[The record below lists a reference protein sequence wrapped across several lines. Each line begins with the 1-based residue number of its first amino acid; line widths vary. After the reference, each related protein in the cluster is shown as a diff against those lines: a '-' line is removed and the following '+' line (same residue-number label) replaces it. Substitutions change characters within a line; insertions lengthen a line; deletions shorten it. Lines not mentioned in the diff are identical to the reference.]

1 MNDDLIFIG
10 KTKEGKL
17 VVSSK
22 QVADDFNKR
31 HANVLR
37 DIENLIST
45 DSKLSSLNYFIESSY
60 TDAKG
65 ETRKEYLL
73 TRDGFSLLVMGFT
86 GKKALE
92 WKLKYIDAFNRM
104 EKEIIKLNE
113 VVESL
118 HEIIEKQQDQIL
130 ELTNDVKR
138 IEGCVGIRAKK
149 VFDYTKYIKEGL
161 GIRKADSNYKKIKQ
175 RILYEFGAS
184 RWEELTYQD
193 EIIDRLDE
201 LIDKYKEYEQIKME
215 V

>member
-1 MNDDLIFIG
+1 MSGDLIFIG
-10 KTKEGKL
+10 KTEEGQL
-17 VVSSK
+17 VVSSR
-22 QVADDFNKR
+22 QVAKDFEKEHNDTKKR
-31 HANVLR
+31 IR
-37 DIENLIST
+37 TLIKDMGEISH
-45 DSKLSSLNYFIESSY
+45 NYFVPTTYKDSMNRQQEEFLI
-60 TDAKG
+60 
-65 ETRKEYLL
+65 

-113 VVESL
+113 VVKSL
-118 HEIIEKQQDQIL
+118 NGIIEKQQDQIL

-161 GIRKADSNYKKIKQ
+161 GIRKADSNYKRIKQ
-175 RILYEFGAS
+175 RILYEFNAS

-193 EIIDRLDE
+193 EIIDRIDE